1 MNKIEDIKNK
11 PVEYYHCKELECR
24 IKTCIINLPVN
35 YRLAI
40 ILRELEGLS
49 YEEIAKL
56 TNTNLGTVKSR
67 ISRARE
73 KLQTELASY
82 L

>member
-1 MNKIEDIKNK
+1 MKAIKNIDSDIVISTR
-11 PVEYYHCKELECR
+11 VEHNEL
-24 IKTCIINLPVN
+24 
-35 YRLAI
+35 
-40 ILRELEGLS
+40 LS

-73 KLQTELASY
+73 KLQLELAGY